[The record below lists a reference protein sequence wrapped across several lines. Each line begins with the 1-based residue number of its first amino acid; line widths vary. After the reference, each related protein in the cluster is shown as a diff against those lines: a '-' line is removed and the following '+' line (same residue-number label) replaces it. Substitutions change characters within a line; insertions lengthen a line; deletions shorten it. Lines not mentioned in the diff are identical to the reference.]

1 MISPLFTIRPNFVF
15 DKAINW
21 FPGHMAKGLRVIS
34 ERLSSV
40 DVVVEIPLSSINNK
54 FEDIAK
60 LKDRIIVY
68 NKADLADE
76 SAQMSITDA
85 FREYRKQRVIFTDA
99 NTDKNVKMIIDF
111 AANKAIKEP
120 EKYPYVTVMVVGMP
134 NVGKSSLINSM
145 RRLGIHKGKAVK
157 TGALPGVTRSVS
169 ATSIKVS
176 EDPTV
181 YLIDTPGV
189 MIPHITDPV
198 ASLKVALTGGIRD
211 HLSDEEIMADY
222 LLWRLNNFGNF
233 SYVEKFKLSHPTD
246 SIEFLLPEISKR
258 IGALQKYGE
267 YDLNKSAIFFI
278 KQFRNGKYGRYTLDD
293 VSPEG
298 LKTYFTGGGGSDKD
312 IIMSKNQRKK
322 LEWGKVMEKRLNRWK
337 KHGYLTGKGKRS

>member
-1 MISPLFTIRPNFVF
+1 MISPSLFTIRPNFVF

-34 ERLSSV
+34 ERLSGV
-40 DVVVEIPLSSINNK
+40 DVVVE
-54 FEDIAK
+54 

-76 SAQMSITDA
+76 SAQAAITNA
-85 FREYRKQRVIFTDA
+85 FREYCKQRVIFTDA
-99 NTDKNVKMIIDF
+99 NTDKNVKMIINF
-111 AANKAIKEP
+111 AANKAVKEP

-145 RRLGIHKGKAVK
+145 RRLGIHKGNAAK

-169 ATSIKVS
+169 ATSIKVL

-211 HLSDEEIMADY
+211 HLSDEEVMADY

-233 SYVEKFKLSHPTD
+233 RYLH
-246 SIEFLLPEISKR
+246 SIEALLPKISKR

-267 YDLNKSAIFFI
+267 YDLNKSAMFFI
-278 KQFRNGKYGRYTLDD
+278 KQYRNGKYGRYTLDD

-298 LKTYFTGGGGSDKD
+298 LKTYFTGGGDSDKD
-312 IIMSKNQRKK
+312 VIMSKNQKKK
-322 LEWGKVMEKRLNRWK
+322 LEWEKITEKRLNRWK
-337 KHGYLTGKGKRS
+337 KQGYLTGKGKQGVQGFKKG